1 MVHAGEYIG
10 HVQSGL
16 KKRTMHTPEVQTG
29 NSGSTKEAS

>member
-16 KKRTMHTPEVQTG
+16 KKRTMHTPELQTG
-29 NSGSTKEAS
+29 FRF